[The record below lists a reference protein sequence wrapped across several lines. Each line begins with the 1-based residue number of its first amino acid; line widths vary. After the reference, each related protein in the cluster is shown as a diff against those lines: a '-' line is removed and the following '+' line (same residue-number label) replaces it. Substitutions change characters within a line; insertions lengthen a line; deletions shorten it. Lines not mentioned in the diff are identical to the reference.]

1 MRDEFLPS
9 YLKTLILLMVHNSY
23 GTADMESSPDAKAA
37 DNGYILYCPC
47 MGRFGNQADHFL
59 GALAF
64 AKGTKRTLVI
74 PPWIEYRPGRGSSE
88 MVPFKSYFSV
98 SKVGEYHDVIT
109 MDDFFGELS
118 EKVWPVGKRIS
129 FCYVDR
135 RGPESNSC
143 NAKDGNPFGPFW
155 THFNVSFDGSEMYR
169 PLSYDVHHQ
178 NAGQQWSQKY
188 PSSEYPVLAFTG
200 APASFPVQKDNVH
213 LQKYVKF
220 NKEWESKTADWIKD
234 NLAGG
239 PFVGI
244 HLRNGMDWARA
255 CEHVNSTNQL
265 FSSPQCLGYRNENG
279 ALSRELCMPS
289 EKTIVKQI
297 KKAVKKVN
305 AVSIFIA
312 SDNDHMLKTLRDKI
326 PGVRVLKQKN
336 GSANPHLDLAIL
348 TKSNF
353 FIGNCVSSF
362 TSFVKRY
369 RDVDGLPSA
378 FWGYPTRR
386 KDARHTEL

>member
-1 MRDEFLPS
+1 MRAEILPS
-9 YLKTLILLMVHNSY
+9 YLQFLVLLLFRNSS
-23 GTADMESSPDAKAA
+23 GNAELEAVQDIEGAGS
-37 DNGYILYCPC
+37 GYILYCPC

-59 GALAF
+59 GVLAF
-64 AKGTKRTLVI
+64 AKGTARTLVI
-74 PPWIEYRPGRGSSE
+74 PPWIEYQIGRGGSE
-88 MVPFKSYFSV
+88 MVSFDSYFNASTV
-98 SKVGEYHDVIT
+98 SEYHDAIT
-109 MDDFFGELS
+109 MEYFFTELAD
-118 EKVWPVGKRIS
+118 KVWPVGRRIS

-155 THFNVSFDGSEMYR
+155 SHFNVSFDASEMYG

-188 PSSEYPVLAFTG
+188 PPSKFPVLAFTG

-213 LQKYVKF
+213 LQKYLQF
-220 NKEWESKTADWIKD
+220 NQEWDSKAKDWI
-234 NLAGG
+234 NVHLAGG

-244 HLRNGMDWARA
+244 HLRNGMDWGRA

-279 ALSRELCMPS
+279 ELSTELCMPS
-289 EKTIVKQI
+289 EKTILKQI
-297 KKAVKKVN
+297 KKAIKKVN
-305 AVSIFIA
+305 AVSIFVA
-312 SDNDHMLKTLRDKI
+312 SDNNHMLKTLQEKV
-326 PGVRVLKQKN
+326 PGVTVLKQEN
-336 GSANPHLDLAIL
+336 GSAHLDLAIL

-369 RDVDGLPSA
+369 RDVEGLPSA
-378 FWGYPTRR
+378 FWGYPARR
-386 KDARHTEL
+386 NEAKHTEL